1 MNTPCLRVSLL
12 CGLALLIGCS
22 DSPPKKAKGQSGVR
36 SAAVQPKTTVSGPVN
51 DKSGFCELVFPGSGP
66 KARPLVWPA
75 FRPLPG
81 ESAAITPKAAR
92 GQWLWVNLWAT
103 WCEPCLAEMGLLA
116 RWVKG
121 LNAGRAGMTLELLTI
136 DAPEN
141 AQALGDR
148 IRAGLP
154 GTVRWIRDDAEFGG
168 FLDRLGVDRTAAIEV
183 DEVHICIFLNQLTGA
198 RHAVG
203 QTGRKSARRS
213 TSRSSGASAA
223 PTPTAAPVAGWWP
236 WPSRQR

>member
-1 MNTPCLRVSLL
+1 MYAQGDQSERVHRVDRLRHMNTPCLRVSLL

-168 FLDRLGVDRTAAIEV
+168 FLDRLGVDRTAAIPIHALV
-183 DEVHICIFLNQLTGA
+183 DPTGHVRCVRVGA
-198 RHAVG
+198 ISALDFAAVKG
-203 QTGRKSARRS
+203 IVTGR
-213 TSRSSGASAA
+213 
-223 PTPTAAPVAGWWP
+223 
-236 WPSRQR
+236 